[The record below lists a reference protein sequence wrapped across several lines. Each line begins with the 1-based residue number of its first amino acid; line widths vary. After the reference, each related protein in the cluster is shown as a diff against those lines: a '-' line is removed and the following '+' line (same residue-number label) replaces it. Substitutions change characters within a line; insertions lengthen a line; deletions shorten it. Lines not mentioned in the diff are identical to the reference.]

1 MWRRVQGLQDKC
13 WQGIWS
19 NELSEFCWKFC
30 RFHSYCVDL
39 TPEQVTNM
47 DKYTCASC
55 APENHKRASGPSS
68 HKTPD
73 MKVINAWYFSRV
85 ICLWLQFP
93 VSTPLEQLMASDC
106 YSQVD
111 QEKGIGTILLKPG
124 IILTIF
130 EIKSTSH
137 TLNWLSSSASHFMMV
152 VCSFIQC

>member
-13 WQGIWS
+13 WEGIWS
-19 NELSEFCWKFC
+19 DELSEFCWKFC

-55 APENHKRASGPSS
+55 APENHKRASGPS

-85 ICLWLQFP
+85 ICLAAVSSFHPSWAINDFWLLFSSWSGKRHWNHSVKAWHYP
-93 VSTPLEQLMASDC
+93 NNLWN
-106 YSQVD
+106 QVNLAHI
-111 QEKGIGTILLKPG
+111 E
-124 IILTIF
+124 
-130 EIKSTSH
+130 
-137 TLNWLSSSASHFMMV
+137 MV
-152 VCSFIQC
+152 VIICITFYDRCL